1 MDGIVFLAIYRVLF
15 TLVGLA
21 ATAFGVD
28 SRRTSTARR
37 ASPDGRARPTV
48 GSFEA

>member
-1 MDGIVFLAIYRVLF
+1 MDGIVFLAAIAILF

-28 SRRTSTARR
+28 SR
-37 ASPDGRARPTV
+37 PDFDGTTRVA
-48 GSFEA
+48 